1 MNLKKTLKKMMVVVL
16 TLFVMGAVSLPVVS
30 LAEASAPAQAEEVA
44 KPAETGGIAWKP
56 IAAAIAIVGT
66 AFATAVAQMKIGGAG
81 AGAIAERPETAA
93 MFIVL
98 VAIPET
104 IVILGFVVAAM
115 LVMF

>member
-1 MNLKKTLKKMMVVVL
+1 MNLKGFITKTVVAVL
-16 TLFVMGAVSLPVVS
+16 TLFMVGTVAMPMVS
-30 LAEASAPAQAEEVA
+30 LAEANEGAAA
-44 KPAETGGIAWKP
+44 AETTKSEGSQWKP
-56 IAAAIAIVGT
+56 FAAALAIIGT
-66 AFATAVAQMKIGGAG
+66 AMATAIAQMKIGGAG

-115 LVMF
+115 LIMF